1 MESILAAPT
10 WPVSLAQFVTWCL
23 MWDPKSRPTSIQ
35 ALQHEYFRDAVDPLL
50 PRSSTPSR
58 IPRKNSELAMKPS
71 RDSMMND
78 ANAAAPVAASATA
91 AATANP
97 PPTLEKKNS
106 WFRKSFIGG
115 RADGGVVSP
124 PPTTNADKPRPE
136 KRSTWHA
143 PKISSA
149 TGLSNN
155 GAPMMILPSI
165 RPVSP
170 LSDAVSVQ
178 AARVGR
184 DEARGASSGKDRR
197 KMEDKVVKKIGR
209 QLSVASTHS
218 QHNGYANGTQQA
230 VDKLNGNVS
239 AGAGGAPG
247 GVVTS
252 PTSHKESFFSH
263 LRKRARRLSGRTSG
277 LPPSPEDED
286 LESGVGCGIA
296 WGGGGGGRDGG
307 SNRSSMLVDSSG
319 DVAGIDRAI
328 KEVDAVL
335 AEPNA
340 AAAAVLRSNSAN
352 LRRHPSFPP
361 TPNASRAGELSIAT
375 GVAQTP
381 NFPRTRRSVRNT
393 KQRYETP
400 DENDELV
407 GEVPAAAAAA
417 GYDPQFDITPT
428 RKDSNKDLRHVHAPN
443 GYPTPSP
450 QTNHR
455 YYPKGL
461 DIGGKVRRDD
471 EMADPKWPTP
481 PSEGD
486 SGWGQHLYAMARR

>member
-1 MESILAAPT
+1 
-10 WPVSLAQFVTWCL
+10 
-23 MWDPKSRPTSIQ
+23 
-35 ALQHEYFRDAVDPLL
+35 
-50 PRSSTPSR
+50 
-58 IPRKNSELAMKPS
+58 MKPS
-71 RDSMMND
+71 RDSMMGD
-78 ANAAAPVAASATA
+78 ANASNAPTA
-91 AATANP
+91 AN

-115 RADGGVVSP
+115 RTDGGVVSP
-124 PPTTNADKPRPE
+124 PPTTNADRDAGRPARPE

-178 AARVGR
+178 AARAGR
-184 DEARGASSGKDRR
+184 DENGTSSDKDRR
-197 KMEDKVVKKIGR
+197 KMEEKAVRKIGR

-230 VDKLNGNVS
+230 VDKLNGNVPGAG
-239 AGAGGAPG
+239 AGAGGAG
-247 GVVTS
+247 GGAGAVAS
-252 PTSHKESFFSH
+252 PTSHKEGFFSH
-263 LRKRARRLSGRTSG
+263 LRKRARRLSGRTTG

-296 WGGGGGGRDGG
+296 WGGGGGRDGG

-319 DVAGIDRAI
+319 DAAGIDRAI

-340 AAAAVLRSNSAN
+340 VSRSNSAT
-352 LRRHPSFPP
+352 LRRNPSFPP

-417 GYDPQFDITPT
+417 GAAGTAAGYDPHYDITPT

-450 QTNHR
+450 QANHR

-486 SGWGQHLYAMARR
+486 GGWGQHLYAMARR

>member
-1 MESILAAPT
+1 
-10 WPVSLAQFVTWCL
+10 

-50 PRSSTPSR
+50 PKASAPSR
-58 IPRKNSELAMKPS
+58 MARKNSELAMKPS
-71 RDSMMND
+71 RDSIND
-78 ANAAAPVAASATA
+78 APH
-91 AATANP
+91 
-97 PPTLEKKNS
+97 PTLEKKNS
-106 WFRKSFIGG
+106 WFRKSFIVG
-115 RADGGVVSP
+115 RTDGVVSP
-124 PPTTNADKPRPE
+124 PPTTNPDRDGKPRPE

-143 PKISSA
+143 PKISSGSGVA
-149 TGLSNN
+149 NN

-184 DEARGASSGKDRR
+184 DENSNSTDKERR
-197 KMEDKVVKKIGR
+197 KMEEKAVKKIGR
-209 QLSVASTHS
+209 QLSVASTNS
-218 QHNGYANGTQQA
+218 QHNGYINGTQQA
-230 VDKLNGNVS
+230 ADKLNGNTS
-239 AGAGGAPG
+239 GGAA
-247 GVVTS
+247 VTS
-252 PTSHKESFFSH
+252 PTAHKESFFSH
-263 LRKRARRLSGRTSG
+263 LRKRARRLSGRTG
-277 LPPSPEDED
+277 LPPSPDDED

-296 WGGGGGGRDGG
+296 WGGRDGG

-319 DVAGIDRAI
+319 DASGIDRAI
-328 KEVDAVL
+328 KEVDAAL
-335 AEPNA
+335 AESNGMS
-340 AAAAVLRSNSAN
+340 RSNSAS
-352 LRRHPSFPP
+352 LRRNPSFPP
-361 TPNASRAGELSIAT
+361 TPNASRAGELSIN

-381 NFPRTRRSVRNT
+381 AFPRTRRSVRNT

-407 GEVPAAAAAA
+407 GEVLAAAA
-417 GYDPQFDITPT
+417 GGYDNYDNTPN
-428 RKDSNKDLRHVHAPN
+428 RKDSNKDLRHVHATN

-455 YYPKGL
+455 YYTKGL
-461 DIGGKVRRDD
+461 DISGKMRRDD

-486 SGWGQHLYAMARR
+486 SGWGQHLYSMARR